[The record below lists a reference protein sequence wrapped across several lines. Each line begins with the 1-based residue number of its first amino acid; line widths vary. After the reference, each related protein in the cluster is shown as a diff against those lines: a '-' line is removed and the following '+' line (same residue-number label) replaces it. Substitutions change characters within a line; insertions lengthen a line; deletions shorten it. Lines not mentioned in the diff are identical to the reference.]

1 VPDKIDVMALKH
13 KLRGDDNPLNVV
25 LVQEIVRYNVLLKLL
40 VIQLDQL
47 EKGIKGLV
55 VISPE
60 LEEIIAFLSENK
72 VPVAWSFCYFS
83 LKPLANWFDDLRK
96 RYDFFLLWS

>member
-1 VPDKIDVMALKH
+1 MALKH

-25 LVQEIVRYNVLLKLL
+25 LVQEIVRYNVLLRIL
-40 VIQLDQL
+40 VVNLDQL

-60 LEEIIAFLSENK
+60 LEEILNFLSDNK
-72 VPVAWSFCYFS
+72 VPVAWSFAYFS
-83 LKPLANWFDDLRK
+83 LKPLANWFEDLGK
-96 RYDFFLLWS
+96 RYEFFRTWS